1 MYKGRNDYALLA
13 LAIALLA
20 TVFALIHV
28 DNKANEY
35 IARQRDIEQRMVK
48 WESME
53 RCRAEQFESV
63 YDAASKLAAET
74 NEIAVKLSSNYTEG
88 TETPLN
94 FDFEGLCRIITA
106 EGGHDYTVCHAVA
119 TACYNAYNSLG
130 GELDPAEVCK
140 EYQYA
145 APATFITDE
154 ARGACKAVFVD
165 GQRCNE
171 IGKSTIFYNPLYG
184 WSNYHESQRFVVEL
198 NGVRFFEEVG

>member
-1 MYKGRNDYALLA
+1 MYKGKNDYALLA

-20 TVFALIHV
+20 TAFALIHV

-35 IARQRDIEQRMVK
+35 IARQREIEQRIAK

-53 RCRAEQFESV
+53 RCRAEQFDSV

-74 NEIAVKLSSNYTEG
+74 NEIATKVSSDLDRHA
-88 TETPLN
+88 ETPLN

-106 EGGHDYTVCHAVA
+106 EGGHDYTVCHSVA

-130 GELDPAEVCK
+130 GELDPVGVCK

-145 APATFITDE
+145 EPATFISDE
-154 ARGACKAVFVD
+154 AMDACKAVFVD

-184 WSNYHESQRFVVEL
+184 WSNYHESQRFVVEI

>member
-1 MYKGRNDYALLA
+1 MYKGKNDYALLA

-28 DNKANEY
+28 DNKANDY
-35 IARQRDIEQRMVK
+35 IARQREIEQRIAK

-53 RCRAEQFESV
+53 RSRAEQFDSV

-74 NEIAVKLSSNYTEG
+74 NEIATKVASDLERHA
-88 TETPLN
+88 ETPLN
-94 FDFEGLCRIITA
+94 FDFDGLCRIITA
-106 EGGHDYTVCHAVA
+106 EGGHDYTVCHSVA
-119 TACYNAYNSLG
+119 TACYNAWIDG
-130 GELDPAEVCK
+130 GCELDPVQVCCD
-140 EYQYA
+140 YQYA
-145 APATFITDE
+145 APASFISDE
-154 ARGACKAVFVD
+154 ARDACNAVFVD

-171 IGKSTIFYNPLYG
+171 IGKSTIFYNPLFG